1 MQLKYLYIFGILFL
15 VSSVTFA
22 DQFVPEFNQMKKI
35 RCDIEEIIY
44 NQDNSVVSKNKYF
57 RIFNLDDENK
67 KIYIQKAPVD
77 GISYYE
83 SNRIDF
89 YMQQMTDDF
98 IMQTKA
104 TIDKEN
110 MKYTSD
116 SVINYDSMFFGTR
129 KARADGTCFAI

>member
-1 MQLKYLYIFGILFL
+1 
-15 VSSVTFA
+15 
-22 DQFVPEFNQMKKI
+22 MKKI